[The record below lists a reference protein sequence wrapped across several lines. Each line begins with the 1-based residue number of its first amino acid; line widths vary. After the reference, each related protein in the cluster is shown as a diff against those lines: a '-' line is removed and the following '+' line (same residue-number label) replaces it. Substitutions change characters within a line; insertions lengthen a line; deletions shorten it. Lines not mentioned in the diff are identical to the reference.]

1 LARRGVCSQDLL
13 SQIQVVET
21 YGGGIFQ
28 DLLEREPPGIVWI
41 IDTFEIL
48 PDRSTVLI
56 KGVRPGVE

>member
-1 LARRGVCSQDLL
+1 
-13 SQIQVVET
+13 VET

-56 KGVRPGVE
+56 KGVRPGVA